1 MYFTSYLA
9 NKCFEYLLNSD
20 SGKDDNH
27 HFISQQISSQSSPS
41 INFFVPPPWVRD
53 IKLFK
58 SICDGCGE
66 CFACCESKILVP
78 DCDGYPHVDFSQ
90 ASCSFCGACAE
101 SCPKGAFSY
110 EPSSPPWNLKAFITG
125 TCLSHNNVLCRTCAE
140 HCEEEAIIIPKT
152 NGTISAPRIL
162 TDRCNGCGAC
172 YGPCPVKAIE
182 IGEDESKRDFDTG
195 GD

>member
-1 MYFTSYLA
+1 MYFASYLA

-20 SGKDDNH
+20 SEKDDKH
-27 HFISQQISSQSSPS
+27 HFISRQLASQSPS
-41 INFFVPPPWVRD
+41 SEICFIPPPWARE

-58 SICDGCGE
+58 SICDGCG
-66 CFACCESKILVP
+66 ACSASCESKILLT
-78 DCDGYPHVDFSQ
+78 DCDGYPHIDFTVG
-90 ASCSFCGACAE
+90 SCSFCGACAE
-101 SCPKGAFSY
+101 SCPKDALNY
-110 EPSSPPWNLKAFITG
+110 ESSSPPWNLKAFITG
-125 TCLSHNNVLCRTCAE
+125 ACLADNNVLCRTCAE
-140 HCEEEAIIIPKT
+140 HCEEEAIIIPRT

-182 IGEDESKRDFDTG
+182 IGESGSKRDFHTG